1 MNLSPG
7 DLNPN
12 PYSLHLTNI
21 YTCGMATTPRVCV
34 GFIIFSMFEIF
45 QENQRLITISST
57 TYLIFKFL

>member
-7 DLNPN
+7 DFNPN

-21 YTCGMATTPRVCV
+21 YTCGMTTTSKVCV
-34 GFIIFSMFEIF
+34 GLIIFSMFEIF
-45 QENQRLITISST
+45 QENQKLITISST